1 MMKYIDVRSDT
12 VTRPT
17 EEMRRAMYE
26 AEVGDDVI
34 GDDPTVHKLQEMGAA
49 LFGKE
54 ACLITTSGTMSNQAA
69 VLSLTN
75 KCEQIVVH
83 DRSHMYNLEV
93 AALAQICGVQARP
106 IPAPGG
112 VFDLDELEAN
122 LIAPAIQNAPT
133 TLVCLENTFDL
144 NQGLVVSKAH
154 IDAVCALAHRHN
166 IPVYMD
172 GARVLNA
179 AVALDMD
186 PAVLCEQ
193 VDVVSLCLS
202 KALACPIGSI
212 MMGPRAVIDR
222 ARVMRQMLGGG
233 WRQGGVVAAAGIVGL
248 RHYKD
253 LAQDHQRARTL
264 AQGLA
269 GLGLG
274 IDMAQV
280 QTNVV
285 RIDTSP
291 AGLTGAEFAARLEPF
306 GVKAKPVGP
315 HYVRMICHRDFTDAQ
330 VPVLLEAVGRCLDSC
345 KKQ

>member
-1 MMKYIDVRSDT
+1 MKYIDVRSDT
-12 VTRPT
+12 VTTPT

-34 GDDPTVHKLQEMGAA
+34 GDDPTVLRLQEMGAA

-54 ACLITTSGTMSNQAA
+54 ACLITASGTMSNQTA
-69 VLSLTN
+69 VLSMTN

-83 DRSHMYNLEV
+83 DKSHMYNLEV
-93 AALAQICGVQARP
+93 AGLAQICGVQPRP

-112 VFDLDELEAN
+112 EYDLDQLEAN
-122 LIAPAIQNAPT
+122 IIQSAIQNAPT

-154 IDAVCALAHRHN
+154 IDAVCQVAHRHG

-212 MMGPRAVIDR
+212 LMGPKAVIEK

-233 WRQGGVVAAAGIVGL
+233 WRQGGIVAAAGIVGL
-248 RHYKD
+248 THYKD
-253 LAQDHQRARTL
+253 LAKDHSRAKVL
-264 AQGLA
+264 ARGLA
-269 GLGLG
+269 DLGLG
-274 IDMAQV
+274 IDMEQV

-285 RIDTSP
+285 RIDTAP
-291 AGLTGAEFAARLEPF
+291 VGMTGTQFAAALEPF

-315 HYVRMICHRDFTDAQ
+315 SYVRMICHKDFIDEQ
-330 VPVLLEAVGRCLDSC
+330 VPTLLEAVGRCLDARSR
-345 KKQ
+345 Q

>member
-1 MMKYIDVRSDT
+1 MKYIDVRSDT
-12 VTRPT
+12 VTTPT

-34 GDDPTVHKLQEMGAA
+34 GDDPTVLRLQEQGAA

-54 ACLITTSGTMSNQAA
+54 ACLVTTSGTMSNQAA

-83 DRSHMYNLEV
+83 DKSHMYNLEV
-93 AALAQICGVQARP
+93 AGLAQICGVQPRP
-106 IPAPGG
+106 IRAPGG
-112 VFDLDELEAN
+112 IYDLEELEAN
-122 LIAPAIQNAPT
+122 LVTAAIQNAPT
-133 TLVCLENTFDL
+133 TLVCIENTFDL
-144 NQGLVVSKAH
+144 NQGLVVPKAH
-154 IDAVCALAHRHN
+154 IDAVCQLAHRHG

-186 PAVLCEQ
+186 PAVLCEH

-212 MMGPRAVIDR
+212 LMGPRDVVAR

-248 RHYKD
+248 NHYKD
-253 LAQDHQRARTL
+253 LKRDHDRAQVL
-264 AQGLA
+264 AKGLED
-269 GLGLG
+269 LGLG
-274 IDMAQV
+274 IDPAQV

-291 AGLTGAEFAARLEPF
+291 FSMTGAQFCAELEPF

-315 HYVRMICHRDFTDAQ
+315 AYVRMICHKDFTDEL
-330 VPVLLEAVGRCLDSC
+330 VPTLLEAVKGCLAAHTGH
-345 KKQ
+345 